1 MEEDAEGT
9 PNRRQF
15 SILFSILFSIFWYR
29 LSIDKYKYLNDDI
42 TFLRMEEGAEGT
54 PNRRQ
59 LALPW
64 IWWWG
69 SSFQPTHPPRL
80 KRSAPP
86 SFYKSCVDFL
96 QFNLIHYILC
106 NIYIMYIL
114 YLIYI
119 ESGGG
124 AVRSN
129 QPTLLT
135 SNAPLLPLLK
145 KSYYFFIF
153 WVKII
158 KSLISKE
165 GPPCL
170 KRSAPSSFVKV
181 LVNHLL

>member
-1 MEEDAEGT
+1 MYSVWLLDLLTFSITSGRMEEDAEGT

-29 LSIDKYKYLNDDI
+29 LSIDKYKHLNDDI

-86 SFYKSCVDFL
+86 SFGKVLLFFYFSIK
-96 QFNLIHYILC
+96 
-106 NIYIMYIL
+106 NI
-114 YLIYI
+114 
-119 ESGGG
+119 
-124 AVRSN
+124 
-129 QPTLLT
+129 
-135 SNAPLLPLLK
+135 
-145 KSYYFFIF
+145 
-153 WVKII
+153 KI
-158 KSLISKE
+158 LISEAE
-165 GPPCL
+165 GPACL

-181 LVNHLL
+181 LVNLLYYWPY